1 MPSGSQTLT
10 ATLRRPRKQFWRDVL
25 IFALLGPVFGLVAA
39 LWGIPLA
46 FIATGSRIFHAPAP
60 VDLGVLKFLPLG
72 YYIGLLPAL
81 VAGFVH
87 AGLSRRGILPPL
99 RLAIVVV
106 GVGAVAGYVGVAL
119 AIGGIRGFNDWLA
132 LSAAAGAVAATLCF
146 ALCEFLDLK
155 RLRRARSL

>member
-1 MPSGSQTLT
+1 MPSGSQTFT

-25 IFALLGPVFGLVAA
+25 IFALLGPVFGLVTA

-81 VAGFVH
+81 VAGSSMRGSAGEGSCPRFAWPSSSSVS
-87 AGLSRRGILPPL
+87 GLSQAMSASPWR
-99 RLAIVVV
+99 
-106 GVGAVAGYVGVAL
+106 
-119 AIGGIRGFNDWLA
+119 
-132 LSAAAGAVAATLCF
+132 SAASAVSTTGW
-146 ALCEFLDLK
+146 
-155 RLRRARSL
+155 R